1 MGSHTPKK
9 QTPSL
14 ISVLGL
20 IDDAGDMMVDGVI
33 PLPARVAL
41 RPLILSRL
49 SSGRASPWQ
58 REHAGSRPHS
68 IIEESWGVLS
78 RVLMNLLHPHSAVPT
93 GSSTRAS
100 SPSSRKVW

>member
-1 MGSHTPKK
+1 VGSQTRKK
-9 QTPSL
+9 ETPSL

-20 IDDAGDMMVDGVI
+20 IDDAGDMMVDGVF
-33 PLPARVAL
+33 PLPARVAV

-78 RVLMNLLHPHSAVPT
+78 RALMNPLHPHSTVPT
-93 GSSTRAS
+93 GSRRAS